1 MYVTIEELAEKLSI
15 SVSRIRSW
23 LNAGYFSKGAYFG
36 VDNEYRF
43 NLEKVIEE
51 LHSESFGE
59 VTAVSSI
66 FAASR
71 VDPQNTSQTEKEFE
85 IPSVNKTLFKE
96 YKYLVSQLLDI
107 ISRNILLPNSTSNK
121 LRRFED
127 DFSNGYD
134 FKSTTASIHDAV
146 SLLEDYNLEEVVADI
161 KEFILLKFTDD
172 DDRRALLDAIGIF
185 NDLGKI
191 QKSMLDKYNEY
202 ISCEGEARQK
212 MLVSVGVDYDML
224 DEVLSDEEVILEELE
239 TALANHDEVIALS
252 KEQSEMIAEMRKSL
266 FSKIYDFEKGEFKT

>member
-1 MYVTIEELAEKLSI
+1 ML
-15 SVSRIRSW
+15 
-23 LNAGYFSKGAYFG
+23 
-36 VDNEYRF
+36 
-43 NLEKVIEE
+43 
-51 LHSESFGE
+51 
-59 VTAVSSI
+59 
-66 FAASR
+66 
-71 VDPQNTSQTEKEFE
+71 
-85 IPSVNKTLFKE
+85 KE

-127 DFSNGYD
+127 EFSNGYD
-134 FKSTTASIHDAV
+134 FKSTTVSIHDAV
-146 SLLEDYNLEEVVADI
+146 SLLKHYNLEEVVDNI
-161 KEFILLKFTDD
+161 NEFINATYVGDQ
-172 DDRRALLDAIGIF
+172 RRALLDNIGIF
-185 NDLGKI
+185 NDLSKI

-202 ISCEGEARQK
+202 ISCEDEARQK
-212 MLVSVGVDYDML
+212 MLVSVGVDYDVL

>member
-1 MYVTIEELAEKLSI
+1 MFL
-15 SVSRIRSW
+15 
-23 LNAGYFSKGAYFG
+23 
-36 VDNEYRF
+36 
-43 NLEKVIEE
+43 
-51 LHSESFGE
+51 
-59 VTAVSSI
+59 
-66 FAASR
+66 
-71 VDPQNTSQTEKEFE
+71 
-85 IPSVNKTLFKE
+85 VNKILFKE
-96 YKYLVSQLLDI
+96 YKYLVSRLLDI

-146 SLLEDYNLEEVVADI
+146 SLLKDYNLEEVVI
-161 KEFILLKFTDD
+161 NINEFINATYVGDR
-172 DDRRALLDAIGIF
+172 RRALLDNIGIF
-185 NDLGKI
+185 NDLSKI

-202 ISCEGEARQK
+202 ISCEDEARQK
-212 MLVSVGVDYDML
+212 MLVSVGVDYNML

-239 TALANHDEVIALS
+239 TVLANHDEVIALS

>member
-66 FAASR
+66 FATSK

-85 IPSVNKTLFKE
+85 IPSVNKILLKE

-127 DFSNGYD
+127 EFSNGYD
-134 FKSTTASIHDAV
+134 FKSTTVSIHEAV
-146 SLLEDYNLEEVVADI
+146 SLLKDYNLEEVVDNI
-161 KEFILLKFTDD
+161 NEFIIATYVGDQ
-172 DDRRALLDAIGIF
+172 RRALLDNIGIF
-185 NDLGKI
+185 NDLSKI

-202 ISCEGEARQK
+202 ISCEDEARQK
-212 MLVSVGVDYDML
+212 MLVSVGVDYDVL
-224 DEVLSDEEVILEELE
+224 DEVLSDEEVILEGLE